1 MDSFLSQVLFNNYM
15 VDKLTIIYYYT
26 KRIDVM
32 RILNIYWLQ
41 LMNYDHYYTYIL

>member
-1 MDSFLSQVLFNNYM
+1 MVGTVTINY
-15 VDKLTIIYYYT
+15 YF

-41 LMNYDHYYTYIL
+41 LMDMTITIKYKLIECLRKYSITS

>member
-1 MDSFLSQVLFNNYM
+1 M
-15 VDKLTIIYYYT
+15 VGTVTINYYYNI

-41 LMNYDHYYTYIL
+41 LMSYEFMTVTIKYKLRMS